1 LLLGQVETKSIPEI
15 AAELQHL
22 QQLASVGKLSS
33 HDVHGGSMTVSN
45 IGEQGVGTASPLHIH
60 LPPYVMSNAHLSM
73 TDKTDTLSHTRLGQR
88 PDYL

>member
-1 LLLGQVETKSIPEI
+1 MDQVETKSIPEI

-45 IGEQGVGTASPLHIH
+45 IGEESMGGCHASLH
-60 LPPYVMSNAHLSM
+60 V
-73 TDKTDTLSHTRLGQR
+73 TRCGSVHVR
-88 PDYL
+88 DDR